1 MRLFQNLFVGAAI
14 LSAALFAACTKD
26 SKTVEPQENNKP
38 VINIADTTLEVASE
52 GGDYTIE
59 LTVTNAIGDVAVVA
73 TCEAEWITI
82 KERSNTFVKLT
93 AAYNNDENARQASI
107 TIKYPEAESVVVEVT
122 QLGKDGDPYTIEA
135 KDVTYNSFVSEITAQ
150 NDEAYYV
157 VYMSQKN
164 YFEQMGITDEEGL
177 LADDYSFFVQYA
189 GAYGYELGEFMVE
202 FGLARKGDN
211 AIEWT
216 TLVPDQDYVVY
227 VYGVQFT
234 EDMSDFTVTTP
245 VFYEVVHTPIN
256 NIGEQA
262 FDIEVAVDGVD
273 ASFTITPQ
281 GYDGYYATIT
291 CDDSSALYLAEGEPA
306 TDDYMVYVAQQWMT
320 LMNSYMGYYDMTLE
334 QVLSNECHQ
343 GVATFEE
350 SFYANVNYAILTFA
364 LEVIDGVPMLS
375 SRPVV
380 KTFETGDVAAADV
393 TFDVEVNTCYSRI
406 LDFTVTPSNPN
417 DGYTILVVKSA
428 SLEEFGSDEEI
439 INYMVESYWLDEY
452 RDAYHYRTTYL
463 TPDTDY
469 SILVFGYHGGVAT
482 TGLTRYAV
490 KTDAEAPAEASV
502 TNIVTYGPYDPVA
515 IAELDPNQAYLAN
528 YAGYFAMIH
537 WLETEG
543 AEIAGVYHYIYDTAS
558 VEAYGDQWVF
568 EDLVAY
574 SYTDLMVDAGAFDTE
589 HIIAAVVQ
597 DYRGNYSDMVYSE
610 PFTYSASELRDAQEF
625 VDIVNSPTRSGKVQV
640 SLVDRKQIS
649 TMPAKR

>member
-1 MRLFQNLFVGAAI
+1 MRLFQKLFVGAAI

-26 SKTVEPQENNKP
+26 TPTVDPQEGNKP

-73 TCEAEWITI
+73 NCEAEWITI

-135 KDVTYNSFVSEITAQ
+135 KDVTYNRFVSEITAQ
-150 NDEAYYV
+150 NEETYYV
-157 VYMSQKN
+157 VYMSEVN
-164 YFEQMGITDEEGL
+164 YFQQMGITDEEGL
-177 LADDYSFFVQYA
+177 LADDYNFFLQYA
-189 GAYGYELGEFMVE
+189 GAYEYEIGDFMVE
-202 FGLARKGDN
+202 FGLARKGYN

-216 TLVPDQDYVVY
+216 SLEPKQDYVVY
-227 VYGVQFT
+227 VYGVQFA
-234 EDMSDFTVTTP
+234 EDMSDYTVTTP

-291 CDDSSALYLAEGEPA
+291 CDDSSELYLAEGEQA
-306 TDDYMVYVAQQWMT
+306 TDDYMVYVAQQWMR
-320 LMNSYMGYYDMTLE
+320 LMNSYMGYYNMTLE
-334 QVLSNECHQ
+334 EVLRDECRQ
-343 GVATFEE
+343 GVAAFEE
-350 SFYANVNYAILTFA
+350 SFYANSNYAILTFA

-380 KTFETGDVAAADV
+380 KTFETGDVAASDV
-393 TFDVEVNTCYSRI
+393 TFDVAINACYSSV
-406 LDFTVTPSNPN
+406 LDFTVTPSNLN
-417 DGYTILVVKSA
+417 DGYTILVTPSA

-439 INYMVESYWLDEY
+439 MNYMVEAYWLDEFKGVY
-452 RDAYHYRTTYL
+452 NYRTTYL
-463 TPDTDY
+463 APDTDY
-469 SILVFGYHGGVAT
+469 SILVFGYHGGVST
-482 TGLTRYAV
+482 TDLTRV
-490 KTDAEAPAEASV
+490 DIRTEPAAASEASIS
-502 TNIVTYGPYDPVA
+502 NIVTYGPYDPAAVA
-515 IAELDPNQAYLAN
+515 ALDPNYAYLAN
-528 YAGYFAMIH
+528 YAGNFAMIH

-543 AEIAGVYHYIYDTAS
+543 AEVAAVYHYIYGTS
-558 VEAYGDQWVF
+558 WVEAYGDEWVY

-574 SYTDLMVDAGAFDTE
+574 SYTDVMVDAGAFDTE
-589 HIIAAVVQ
+589 YVIAGVVQ

-610 PFTYSASELRDAQEF
+610 PFTYSASDLRDPQEF
-625 VDIVNSPTRSGKVQV
+625 IDIVNGETRSGKMQV
-640 SLVDRKQIS
+640 SLVGRKQIT
-649 TMPAKR
+649 TMPAKK

>member
-26 SKTVEPQENNKP
+26 TPTVEPQENNKP
-38 VINIADTTLEVASE
+38 VIKIADTTLEVASE

-59 LTVTNAIGDVAVVA
+59 LTVTNAIGDVAVGA
-73 TCEAEWITI
+73 NCEAEWITI

-135 KDVTYNSFVSEITAQ
+135 KDVTYNRFVSEITAQ
-150 NDEAYYV
+150 NDETYYV
-157 VYMSQKN
+157 VYMSEVS
-164 YFEQMGITDEEGL
+164 YFQQMGITDEEGL
-177 LADDYSFFVQYA
+177 LADDYNFFLQYA
-189 GAYGYELGEFMVE
+189 GSYGYEIGDFMVE
-202 FGLARKGDN
+202 FGLARKGYN

-216 TLVPDQDYVVY
+216 SLEPKQDYVVY
-227 VYGVQFT
+227 VYGVQFA
-234 EDMSDFTVTTP
+234 EDMSDYTVTTP

-291 CDDSSALYLAEGEPA
+291 CDDSSELYLAEGEQA
-306 TDDYMVYVAQQWMT
+306 TDDYMVYVAQQWMR
-320 LMNSYMGYYDMTLE
+320 LMNSYMGYYNMTLE
-334 QVLSNECHQ
+334 EVLRDECRQ

-350 SFYANVNYAILTFA
+350 SFYANSNYAILTFA
-364 LEVIDGVPMLS
+364 IEVIDGIPMLS

-380 KTFETGDVAAADV
+380 KTFETGDVAASDV
-393 TFDVEVNTCYSRI
+393 TFDVEVNACYSSV
-406 LDFTVTPSNPN
+406 LDFTVTPSNLN
-417 DGYTILVVKSA
+417 DGYTILVTKSA
-428 SLEEFGSDEEI
+428 TLEELGSDEEI
-439 INYMVESYWLDEY
+439 MNYMVEKYWLDEY
-452 RDAYHYRTTYL
+452 KGAYNYYTTYL

-469 SILVFGYHGGVAT
+469 SILVFGYHGGVST
-482 TGLTRYAV
+482 TGLTRVDIRTEPA
-490 KTDAEAPAEASV
+490 AASEANIS
-502 TNIVTYGPYDPVA
+502 NIVTYGPYDPAAIVA
-515 IAELDPNQAYLAN
+515 LDPSYASLASA
-528 YAGYFAMIH
+528 AGGFVMIH

-543 AEIAGVYHYIYDTAS
+543 AEVGAVYHYIYDTAS
-558 VEAYGDQWVF
+558 VEANGDEWVY

-574 SYTDLMVDAGAFDTE
+574 SYTDVMVDAGAFDTE
-589 HIIAAVVQ
+589 YVIAGVVQ
-597 DYRGNYSDMVYSE
+597 DYRGNYSDMVYSA
-610 PFTYSASELRDAQEF
+610 PFTYSSSDLRDPQEF
-625 VDIVNSPTRSGKVQV
+625 IDIVSGETRSGKMQV
-640 SLVDRKQIS
+640 SLVGRKQIT
-649 TMPAKR
+649 TMPAKK